1 MTTAE
6 LATMLGWSA
15 VINTLVLLVSTIL
28 LIALRSPIAGIH
40 NKLFG
45 LDDKDLGRAYFQY
58 LAQYKIAILV
68 LNIVPYAALKI
79 MGS

>member
-15 VINTLVLLVSTIL
+15 VINTLVLLVSTIS
-28 LIALRSPIAGIH
+28 LIALRPSIAGIH

>member
-6 LATMLGWSA
+6 LATMLGWST
-15 VINTLVLLVSTIL
+15 VINTLVLLVSTIS
-28 LIALRSPIAGIH
+28 LIALRSSIAGIH